1 MSKLIRHYSPGQTY
15 FVTSV
20 THERQQI
27 LVDNSDLF
35 WAAIEKVKN
44 DISFELTAWMIMPD
58 HFHFVIDPL
67 ESDLSSIIKRIKL
80 SFAYKYRNSKGLYR
94 GKVWQS
100 RFWDHIIRD
109 ENDLN
114 RHLDYI
120 HYNPV
125 KHGLASNP
133 FEWEHSSIHA
143 YLKRGQYES
152 DWGTRKAPIFEGDF
166 GE

>member
-20 THERQQI
+20 THNRKRILIENQSSFWNAVDKAQI
-27 LVDNSDLF
+27 GSRF
-35 WAAIEKVKN
+35 AI
-44 DISFELTAWMIMPD
+44 DAWVLMPD
-58 HFHFVIDPL
+58 HFHIIIKPL

-80 SFAYKYRNSKGLYR
+80 SFAYQFRNSQNMYR

-125 KHGLASNP
+125 KHGLVRNP
-133 FEWEHSSIHA
+133 YEWEHSSIHGF
-143 YLKRGQYES
+143 LKSGLYQEN
-152 DWGTRKAPIFEGDF
+152 WGIQNSQAFEGEF

>member
-20 THERQQI
+20 THDRQRI
-27 LVDNSDLF
+27 LVENSDIF
-35 WAAIEKVKN
+35 WVAVERVKK
-44 DISFELTAWMIMPD
+44 DMPFELSAWVIMPD
-58 HFHFVIDPL
+58 HFHIIINPL
-67 ESDLSSIIKRIKL
+67 ESELSSIIKRIKL
-80 SFAYKYRNSKGLYR
+80 SFAYQFRNSKGMYR

-109 ENDLN
+109 ENDLK

-125 KHGLASNP
+125 RHGMVNSP
-133 FEWEHSSIHA
+133 FAWDQSSIHGF
-143 YLKRGQYES
+143 LKRGQYES
-152 DWGTRKAPIFEGDF
+152 NWGTHKAPVLTGDF

>member
-1 MSKLIRHYSPGQTY
+1 MSKLIRHYSPGQIY
-15 FVTSV
+15 FITSV
-20 THERQQI
+20 THDRHRI
-27 LVDNSDLF
+27 LVENSDIF
-35 WAAIEKVKN
+35 WEAVEKVKK
-44 DISFELTAWMIMPD
+44 DIYFELSAWVIMPD
-58 HFHFVIDPL
+58 HFHIIIDPL

-80 SFAYKYRNSKGLYR
+80 SFAYQFRNSQNMYR

-120 HYNPV
+120 HFNPV
-125 KHGLASNP
+125 KHGLVINP
-133 FEWEHSSIHA
+133 YEWEHSSIHA

>member
-1 MSKLIRHYSPGQTY
+1 MSKLIRHYSHGQTY
-15 FVTSV
+15 FITSV
-20 THERQQI
+20 THNRQRI
-27 LVDNSDLF
+27 LLENIDIF
-35 WAAIEKVKN
+35 WAAVEKVKK
-44 DISFELTAWMIMPD
+44 DISFELSAWVIMPD
-58 HFHFVIDPL
+58 HFHIIIDPL
-67 ESDLSSIIKRIKL
+67 NSDLSSIIKRIKL
-80 SFAYKYRNSKGLYR
+80 SFAYQFRNSQNMYR

-133 FEWEHSSIHA
+133 FEWEHSSIHEF
-143 YLKRGQYES
+143 LKTGQYEPS
-152 DWGTRKAPIFEGDF
+152 WGVKNFRVFEGDF